1 MNYGH
6 IYIFFVLLI
15 FEDTCGWKSAF
26 LVNKLFI
33 YYSPKSSIYYQFFF
47 YVDHFKLL
55 AIKSMKKQKQ
65 WSPVFGM
72 TPALHHQHSQESWIL
87 GTLWRDIECRNRL
100 ES

>member
-1 MNYGH
+1 MAGKVH
-6 IYIFFVLLI
+6 SLLI
-15 FEDTCGWKSAF
+15 NF
-26 LVNKLFI
+26 LFI
-33 YYSPKSSIYYQFFF
+33 TAQRAVFIINFFF

>member
-1 MNYGH
+1 MAISN
-6 IYIFFVLLI
+6 FFFFLLI

-55 AIKSMKKQKQ
+55 AIKSMKKPKP
-65 WSPVFGM
+65 WSLMSLVWYEHCITAFFDCGFLELFGM
-72 TPALHHQHSQESWIL
+72 TLC
-87 GTLWRDIECRNRL
+87 IEAY
-100 ES
+100 